1 MGFVWKVELA
11 LYGAGVNGSS
21 LREREELPSLKK
33 WPLKLFYF
41 FFLGSTH
48 VWGQRLIRPNH
59 SSFLRLSTRLWIFC
73 KPAAVR
79 WSIKAGSVQSQS
91 SGRQCAHGGIGQAQ
105 RLLGFLW
112 QLMGAIIAKFPP
124 SNANLASPFLHCILV
139 VEIQSSWPCPKNT
152 FLFLLWQ

>member
-48 VWGQRLIRPNH
+48 V
-59 SSFLRLSTRLWIFC
+59 
-73 KPAAVR
+73 
-79 WSIKAGSVQSQS
+79 
-91 SGRQCAHGGIGQAQ
+91 
-105 RLLGFLW
+105 
-112 QLMGAIIAKFPP
+112 
-124 SNANLASPFLHCILV
+124 
-139 VEIQSSWPCPKNT
+139 
-152 FLFLLWQ
+152 